1 MLDELDYKILNFL
14 NINGESTIAKISREF
29 NIPENVSSMR
39 LYELAKATKYN
50 SFANI
55 TLPLQNSSYV
65 YQADINRFGITTF
78 GKSALCN
85 YAVIHNEM
93 RAELWEKRFWKVV
106 PIVISLI
113 ALIISFA
120 AFYHTLNTDKAIKI
134 ELTKETI
141 EKINGIQSS
150 NVLDSKNLLEKNGMQ
165 QKK

>member
-14 NINGESTIAKISREF
+14 NINGESTTTEISRKF
-29 NIPENVSSMR
+29 DIPENVSSMR
-39 LYELAKATKYN
+39 LYELAKATKHN

-55 TLPLQNSSYV
+55 TLPLRDSSYV

-85 YAVIHNEM
+85 YVVIRSKI
-93 RAELWEKRFWKVV
+93 RAELWEERFWKVV

-134 ELTKETI
+134 ELSKETI

-150 NVLDSKNLLEKNGMQ
+150 NLLDSKNALEKNGMQ